1 MLLYRDDKPPNSRL
15 ALSPITIAFSKS
27 DDLIYKNSIHN
38 LPCSSFSPSPLA
50 ILPIF
55 LPREPRFLP
64 LLSWNLI
71 ERAPTRN
78 IILSYH
84 GRERNTS
91 FHPAIQFLLPH
102 FFSFLSFLL
111 LLFSTAFNRGTMRT
125 RLFLDLL
132 SRAASPRGESH
143 GLYRECLQGL
153 SSHPSQWSVPVT
165 YVPCLYRPCSDPG
178 IPRTRGCNTY
188 AVHLSSPSPPLSLS
202 VFPASKKDSR
212 EFYQRA
218 EKFSFRGIIIIIR
231 GKSFEGILINER
243 GDEREMERGMGGTLK
258 EFL

>member
-1 MLLYRDDKPPNSRL
+1 MISFIRTRSTICPAPSFPPFPSRHF
-15 ALSPITIAFSKS
+15 ANLSSKGAK
-27 DDLIYKNSIHN
+27 I
-38 LPCSSFSPSPLA
+38 SSSTFLEFNRTCPNTKHYPL
-50 ILPIF
+50 
-55 LPREPRFLP
+55 LPRE
-64 LLSWNLI
+64 
-71 ERAPTRN
+71 
-78 IILSYH
+78 
-84 GRERNTS
+84 REEHT

-188 AVHLSSPSPPLSLS
+188 AAHLSSPSPPLSLS
-202 VFPASKKDSR
+202 LSSLRRKRILANFINARRNSR
-212 EFYQRA
+212 
-218 EKFSFRGIIIIIR
+218 
-231 GKSFEGILINER
+231 FEG
-243 GDEREMERGMGGTLK
+243 
-258 EFL
+258 